1 MANKKD
7 NVRKVTRLGKG
18 SLGII
23 LPAAILRT
31 LGWRERQRVLVKRMP
46 RGILIRDA
54 ITAHRKAKK

>member
-23 LPAAILRT
+23 LPAGILRT
-31 LGWRERQRVLVKRMP
+31 LGWRERQRVIVKRMP
-46 RGILIRDA
+46 RGVLIRDA
-54 ITAHRKAKK
+54 MTKHRK

>member
-7 NVRKVTRLGKG
+7 NVRKITRLAKG

-23 LPAAILRT
+23 IPANILRT
-31 LGWRERQRVLVKRMP
+31 LGWRERQRVLVKRMA

-54 ITAHRKAKK
+54 ITKKRKK